1 MKNSNQTCETC
12 YAVACSKYN
21 SKNPSCQNYS
31 PRVGTIPYNEYLIRK
46 EQIAKEDEEKVE
58 NILKKLCD

>member
-31 PRVGTIPYNEYLIRK
+31 PRVGTIPYNEYF
-46 EQIAKEDEEKVE
+46 
-58 NILKKLCD
+58 N